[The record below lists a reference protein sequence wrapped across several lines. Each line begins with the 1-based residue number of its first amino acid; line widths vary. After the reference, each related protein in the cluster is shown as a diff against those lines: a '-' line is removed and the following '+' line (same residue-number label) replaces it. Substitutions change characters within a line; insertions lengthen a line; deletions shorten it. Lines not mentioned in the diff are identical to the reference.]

1 MRSKRQVTVAAVQ
14 MDVVLEDRAATLA
27 KMATWADEAAT
38 KQADVVLFPELVLSA
53 GYSLGDRLHDV
64 AEPIPGPSTM
74 AIGEKARQHG
84 MYIVAGIAERGDTG
98 AVYNTAVIV
107 GRDGGLAGS
116 YRKTHIF
123 PLTESFFALGSELT
137 VFDLDFGRVAIPIC
151 YDLEFPEPARVLCLK
166 GAELLLTMAAHWVGT
181 GSVGTPENFITTI
194 YAARA
199 LENRVPVVFAN
210 RVGFDPGL
218 NDRFIGLSRMVD
230 ADGIS
235 LATFPDDREGIIVAT
250 LDLEEQR
257 KKRLSYNYFPD
268 RKPLL
273 YQILARPYE
282 KGGGR
287 LEGP

>member
-1 MRSKRQVTVAAVQ
+1 
-14 MDVVLEDRAATLA
+14 
-27 KMATWADEAAT
+27 MA
-38 KQADVVLFPELVLSA
+38 L
-53 GYSLGDRLHDV
+53 
-64 AEPIPGPSTM
+64 
-74 AIGEKARQHG
+74 GEKARQHG
-84 MYIVAGIAERGDTG
+84 MYIIAGMAERSDTG
-98 AVYNTAVIV
+98 TVYNTAVII
-107 GRDGGLAGS
+107 GRDGEVVGS

-123 PLTESFFALGSELT
+123 PLTEAFFALGSELT
-137 VFDLDFGRVAIPIC
+137 VFELDFGRVAIPIC

-218 NDRFIGLSRMVD
+218 NDRFIGLSRIVD

-235 LATFPDDREGIIVAT
+235 LVTVPDDREGIIVAT

-257 KKRLSYNYFPD
+257 RKRLSYNYFRD

-273 YQILARPYE
+273 YRVLARPDE
-282 KGGGR
+282 KGGDR
-287 LEGP
+287 LQRP